1 MIVFGLS
8 THPESNTHSKINA
21 HILGFAKIP
30 PLFSVMKDLTKK
42 LLAKKK
48 SLGIFASQITDEE
61 M

>member
-30 PLFSVMKDLTKK
+30 PLFSVMKDLTEKAFGQEK
-42 LLAKKK
+42 VIGHLRQ
-48 SLGIFASQITDEE
+48 SNYR
-61 M
+61 